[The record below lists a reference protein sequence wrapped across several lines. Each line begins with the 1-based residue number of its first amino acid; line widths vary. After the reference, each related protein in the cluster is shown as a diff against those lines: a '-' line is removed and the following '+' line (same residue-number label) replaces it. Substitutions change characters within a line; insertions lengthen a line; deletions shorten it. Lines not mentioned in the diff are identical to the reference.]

1 MRTCQICSREFT
13 KPYNLRVHH
22 ERFHPMEPTPALERM
37 PRKCSMNQRGG
48 LDQVGGGDIFGDTDE
63 ESDEDDSEDKEDI
76 EEDDDQETEDEEE
89 EGVEQNTQ
97 AEKKDEVFHVVR
109 KLTDLKLG
117 SMKNPSHKLFQ
128 KTFRDQFSKLLIWV
142 WKLRRTPVYKKIMET
157 VKELESGAEGY
168 DREEAL
174 GVAVRRRKILIDR
187 LNPEPA
193 TDDSMSEDDDEENDE
208 DSEGDDEMVG
218 DEG

>member
-97 AEKKDEVFHVVR
+97 AEKKDEVFHVIR
-109 KLTDLKLG
+109 TLTDLKLEG
-117 SMKNPSHKLFQ
+117 VENPSHKLFQ
-128 KTFRDQFSKLLIWV
+128 KTFRDQFCKLLIWM
-142 WKLRRTPVYKKIMET
+142 WKLRRTPVYKKIMTT
-157 VKELESGAEGY
+157 VKELEDGPENI

-174 GVAVRRRKILIDR
+174 HVAFKRRKFLIDR
-187 LNPEPA
+187 LNSEPA
-193 TDDSMSEDDDEENDE
+193 TDDSMGEDDDEENDDE
-208 DSEGDDEMVG
+208 ENDEMVG
-218 DEG
+218 DER